1 MEGCGGIIVSV
12 SLHVHFSFVV
22 FLLLLVVVV
31 VVVVVSGG
39 GVIVVVGVVV
49 CNGEEIFVISGLR
62 LWLKTPCLLTLNHK
76 QVILS

>member
-31 VVVVVSGG
+31 VVVSGG

-49 CNGEEIFVISGLR
+49 CNGEDIFVISGLR

>member
-22 FLLLLVVVV
+22 FLLLLVV

>member
-31 VVVVVSGG
+31 VVVSGG
-39 GVIVVVGVVV
+39 DIIVVVGVVV